1 MTHKFSVGQEVV
13 FTQGASFII
22 RVPTRCKVTR
32 LLPKEDT
39 QYHIQFGSDSQ
50 QRMAPESQLR
60 EIPLHR
66 AVHLLDAD
74 AVRTGCALPAW
85 QISVHS
91 DILAERGGE
100 VTPQCKPGH
109 RPDPG
114 RSDGHAEAP
123 CAAHGSDIER
133 RRRQ

>member
-74 AVRTGCALPAW
+74 AVRTVAPYRLGRYRSIPIFW
-85 QISVHS
+85 QN
-91 DILAERGGE
+91 E
-100 VTPQCKPGH
+100 VA
-109 RPDPG
+109 R
-114 RSDGHAEAP
+114 
-123 CAAHGSDIER
+123 
-133 RRRQ
+133 